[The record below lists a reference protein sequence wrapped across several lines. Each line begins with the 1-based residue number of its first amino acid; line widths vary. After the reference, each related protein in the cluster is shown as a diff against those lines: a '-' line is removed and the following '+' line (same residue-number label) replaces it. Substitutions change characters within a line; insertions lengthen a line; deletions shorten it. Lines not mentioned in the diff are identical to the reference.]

1 MHLPDGMRKH
11 GFRKWYER
19 ELIQSHLH
27 LVLAF
32 LCLIGVFAAME
43 GYSGNDH
50 VNERLVDILSVLLC
64 AGVGVWSLRR
74 YLYLLSHAEGT
85 ANQAVC
91 PRCHTY
97 ARFVLV
103 AEDRG
108 ERRVT
113 VRCRAC
119 DQHWRIEH

>member
-43 GYSGNDH
+43 AYSGNDRLH
-50 VNERLVDILSVLLC
+50 DRLVDILSVLLC
-64 AGVGVWSLRR
+64 AAIGVWSLRR

-91 PRCHTY
+91 PKCEVY
-97 ARFVLV
+97 GRFVLV
-103 AEDRG
+103 AEDG
-108 ERRVT
+108 VERRVT

-119 DQHWRIEH
+119 GEHWRIEH